1 MNKITFLLAFLFA
14 LNILAQDKGSLSG
27 RVLDM
32 GLNNEPM
39 LMAYVALKDYSQKVE
54 TNFHGNFEFKNIPV
68 GKHTLVVGYTGYETV
83 EIAVHIT
90 KDKTSR
96 IRCGLYQKTIV
107 LGDYHPIHTDHT
119 EASLAVETSLE

>member
-14 LNILAQDKGSLSG
+14 LNILAQDKGSISG
-27 RVLDM
+27 KVLDM

-39 LMAYVALKDYSQKVE
+39 LMAHVALKDHSQKVE
-54 TNFHGNFEFKNIPV
+54 TNFHGNFEFKDIPV
-68 GKHTLVVGYTGYETV
+68 GEHTLVVGYAGYETV
-83 EIAVHIT
+83 EIPVHIA

-107 LGDYHPIHTDHT
+107 NLLD
-119 EASLAVETSLE
+119 

>member
-14 LNILAQDKGSLSG
+14 LNILAQDKGSISG
-27 RVLDM
+27 KVLDM

-39 LMAYVALKDYSQKVE
+39 LMAHVALKDHSQKVE
-54 TNFHGNFEFKNIPV
+54 TNFHGNFEFKDIPV
-68 GKHTLVVGYTGYETV
+68 GEHTLVVGYAGYETV
-83 EIAVHIT
+83 EIPVHIA

-107 LGDYHPIHTDHT
+107 LGDYHPKHTDHT
-119 EASLAVETSLE
+119 EASFAVGSSLE